1 MKHTDSSPLLRAFVL
16 LLAVAAFLPALPAQT
31 QLPVNGT
38 YDFYSD
44 TLYDGAVG
52 SLTQQV
58 SAETVWRIA
67 DGVTVTVANNTVT
80 GNVGGGIFGQGV
92 VNTIRIE
99 PLGTTGR
106 VVFDGNSV
114 EAEGSVFN
122 LGMAGANLILNNVS
136 FLNNTAQRVNVGAGQ
151 GGGAIRAASA
161 SVMTLSN
168 VLFQRNSGRYGGA
181 IYGAGNITVT
191 SGTFIGNFAHGW
203 NVVGT
208 SLMGNANAGYGG
220 AIATNIGSMKI
231 GIFRDSLFN
240 DNWARR
246 AGGVVSTRT
255 RYSLEF
261 YDIVDMSNNFA
272 GYGGAIADH
281 SNTVETTEG
290 ILFKYTGTAPIT
302 NFVYSGNRAKGVDLD
317 LADVSHADATGSG
330 TFTPVAKGGG
340 FYISMPNPAT
350 AGSGAKTRLHFE
362 IADGVTVQIGQ
373 PGNPLAWDSIATL
386 DASGTAALLE
396 LTGTGAAGAGRLIL
410 HADNSYFQGT
420 VNVGT
425 GALLLGN
432 QNASLGGVITVAS
445 GATFG
450 GSGTLVT
457 HKQNDTVFA
466 GRTSLTLA
474 NGASLTLGT
483 DTAVDAETLYVL
495 GNVTTGTGVTFNHDL
510 FASGSA
516 SKLAVTGTLALSGS
530 ATINLGLLATGT
542 FTLMEWSGTATST
555 SGTISNP
562 ISLGNFSLTVAG
574 VANSPR
580 SDAALSLA
588 GNSLVA
594 TLTTI
599 NNLAMKWTGAEGAQ
613 WSTLAGAQNNWI
625 DDAGSGVSSFFY
637 ADRVVF
643 DGVADAAN
651 PANRVITIGAGG
663 VTVSGMEVTGME
675 RYEFRG
681 AGGIE
686 ADAGAVAGN
695 PAFTPT
701 GRLVKS
707 GVGELVF
714 ANTAANLFHGGI
726 EISGGMVTFNR
737 AAQLGSG
744 TTGIVFS
751 DSGTLR
757 AISTVTGTLTERLT
771 VAAGKTAEL
780 KVDGGGAL
788 TYGGTL
794 AAGGAGATLRKTGAG
809 AALLTGNNS
818 ASTLAFAVD
827 EGSVTLA
834 ANAVL
839 GGTIT
844 INSGATLAGVG
855 AAGAGGSVRV
865 VSGGILAA
873 GLNTAQSGTLTVHN
887 LALTGGAVLRM
898 DLFKTADTGGWR
910 KSDRILDTGVSAIS
924 GANIIDL
931 TSFATGTF
939 NLGNLT
945 DLAAD
950 GRVTLSDMVLP
961 AGGRISA
968 SLSDNGGVLQLVMT
982 SDQSR
987 VMTWTGGG
995 GSTWNL
1001 AGTNW
1006 TDNGSV
1012 NQYSYGDRVLF
1023 AGAADQS
1030 ILVGGAEVRVADMT
1044 VGGDADY
1051 TFTGGG
1057 IHASAGNVQDDG
1069 AGGFLFTDAT
1079 GKLTK
1084 TGNGVLT
1091 FANGKNTFLGGIDL
1105 AGGVVAVSS
1114 GDQLTTSGSTGITFA
1129 DSATL
1134 RAAADVVLDDAITI
1148 AAGKTGVMDSGGH
1161 TLALKGTLAGAADA
1175 TLAKAGAGTVV
1186 LETNLSSF
1194 SGTLAARAGV
1204 LRVGAEN
1211 LLTNGAQSAIVVDSG
1226 ATLDLDGHN
1235 QSISNLSGTGEIAL
1249 GDAELTY
1256 TVAPAGET
1264 FAGSF
1269 SGSGAVRKA
1278 GSGKWTLTGSSSHAG
1293 GLILQAGA
1301 LGLAGN
1307 AALGEGALTVATA
1320 NGVLSIE
1327 ADGLDI
1333 PNAIAAGSGTLTIA
1347 TNGRGVEF
1355 SGNIGGGTV
1364 VLDGTGTVALSNAN
1378 GYSRLEVN
1386 TPLAIAR
1393 RAESAA
1399 GTVNIRDGSTLEF
1412 RGVPSGPV
1420 NAILTGDRVL
1430 FTDST
1435 LTLAG
1440 QNALKTLV
1448 VGAGSRVTAA
1458 TTGALGGAGADIA
1471 VQDGGRLETSV
1482 QGTLGRNL
1490 LVDGGS
1496 LVFGSTA
1503 YGSGWRIS
1511 SIALS
1516 GTLDFANGGEVR
1528 LGGRLSTGVHNAV
1541 VAYGG
1546 IASLPAYDA
1555 NQDGMFMTVDIID
1568 GNLLRITA
1576 YDMALEP
1583 GKDIAAGFDAMRASM
1598 DAVYSHLNDAFLA
1611 PLSGVEAPS
1620 GPASAWWFRG
1630 IGTFAEHESDKEYLG
1645 YTDNTYAGVLGYDW
1659 LSRKN
1664 LMLGGYLGYS
1674 MTRLETANDATTDI
1688 DLPVFGVYAAL
1699 RRGNYYMAADLAYAT
1714 GGADTARRDPLG
1726 HNVTGSYDLDS
1737 IGASLEAGRAFAFFS
1752 ESTIRPSV
1760 GLQYTTLSFHDHTE
1774 SGTGAV
1780 RLGDI
1785 RTDSLQAVLRIDG
1798 SKEIKLPWGL
1808 PGMVDLGLGWRQN
1821 LHNKRTDLQAT
1832 LVEYPDTRLPIRGDK
1847 YDDSTIIAR
1856 LGIRMMLAKATLFS
1870 LSYDYNYIPFG
1881 NHRNATRRD
1890 TFIATLRQ
1898 SW

>member
-1 MKHTDSSPLLRAFVL
+1 MKYPAPSPFPRALAL
-16 LLAVAAFLPALPAQT
+16 LLAVVAFSPALHAQT
-31 QLPVNGT
+31 VPVNGA

-44 TLYDGAVG
+44 TLYDGAG
-52 SLTQQV
+52 SSIRAQV
-58 SAETVWRIA
+58 SAETIWRIA
-67 DGVTVTVANNTVT
+67 DGVTVTVVNNTLT
-80 GNVGGGIFGQGV
+80 GNNNGGVFGAGV

-106 VVFDGNSV
+106 VVFDGNSA
-114 EAEGSVFN
+114 EAEGSVFA
-122 LGMAGANLILNNVS
+122 LGMAGAKLFLTNVS
-136 FLNNTAQRVNVGAGQ
+136 FLNNTAQRVNVGAAH

-161 SVMTLSN
+161 SEMTMTN
-168 VLFQRNSGRYGGA
+168 VLFQRNSGRRGGA
-181 IYGAGNITVT
+181 FYTAGNLSVT
-191 SGTFIGNFAHGW
+191 SGTFIGNFAHCW
-203 NVVGT
+203 NVDGT
-208 SLMGNANAGYGG
+208 SLMGNANVGYGG
-220 AIATNIGSMKI
+220 VIATDISSIRIGV
-231 GIFRDSLFN
+231 FRDSLFN

-246 AGGVVSTRT
+246 GGGVASTRT

-261 YDIVDMSNNFA
+261 RDTVDMSGNFA
-272 GYGGAIADH
+272 GWGGAIADH
-281 SNTVETTEG
+281 LNNVESTEG
-290 ILFKYTGTAPIT
+290 VFFIYTGTAAT

-317 LADVSHADATGSG
+317 LDDVSHADATGSG
-330 TFTPVAKGGG
+330 TFVPVAKGGG
-340 FYISMPNPAT
+340 FYISMPHPAT
-350 AGSGAKTRLHFE
+350 AGSGAKTRLGFD
-362 IADGVTVQIGQ
+362 IATGVTVQIGQ
-373 PGNPLAWDSIATL
+373 AGNPLAWDSIATL

-396 LTGTGAAGAGRLIL
+396 LSGTGAGRLIL
-410 HADNSYFQGT
+410 HADNSYFQGS
-420 VNVGT
+420 VNVGA
-425 GALLLGN
+425 GSLLLGN
-432 QNASLGGVITVAS
+432 QNASLGGVVTVAS

-457 HKQNDTVFA
+457 HRQQNDAVFA

-474 NGASLTLGT
+474 NGANLTLGT
-483 DTAVDAETLYVL
+483 DTTADAETLTVL
-495 GNVTTGTGVTFNHDL
+495 GNVTTGTATTTHVTFSHDL

-530 ATINLGLLATGT
+530 ATVNLGLLATGT
-542 FTLMEWSGTATST
+542 FTLMEWADGSIDAGK
-555 SGTISNP
+555 
-562 ISLGNFSLTVAG
+562 LSLTVAG
-574 VANSPR
+574 VADSPR
-580 SDAALSLA
+580 SDAALSLD

-613 WSTLAGAQNNWI
+613 WSALAGAQNNWI

-637 ADRVVF
+637 ADHVVF

-651 PANRVITIGAGG
+651 PASRLITIAPAG
-663 VTVSGMEVTGME
+663 VTVSGMEVTGTA

-701 GRLVKS
+701 GKLTKR

-714 ANTAANLFHGGI
+714 SNSSANTFADGI
-726 EISGGMVTFNR
+726 ELESGMLTFNR

-744 TTGIVFS
+744 TAGITFTGS
-751 DSGTLR
+751 ATLR
-757 AISTVTGTLTERLT
+757 ASGSVNGMLTERLA
-771 VAAGKTAEL
+771 VAAGQTAGL
-780 KVDGGGAL
+780 SVDEGGAL
-788 TYGGTL
+788 TYDGTL
-794 AAGGAGATLRKTGAG
+794 AVGGAGATLRKTGAG
-809 AALLTGNNS
+809 AMLLTGNNA

-834 ANAVL
+834 VTAVL
-839 GGTIT
+839 GGPVTVS
-844 INSGATLAGVG
+844 SGASLGGVG
-855 AAGAGGSVRV
+855 AAGVGGSVTLA
-865 VSGGILAA
+865 SGGILEA

-939 NLGNLT
+939 NLGNLAT
-945 DLAAD
+945 LAAP
-950 GRVTLSDMVLP
+950 GRASVTLSDMALP
-961 AGGRISA
+961 AGPAARITA
-968 SLSDNGGVLQLVMT
+968 TLADNGGALQLVMT

-987 VMTWTGGG
+987 VMTWTGSG

-1001 AGTNW
+1001 AGANW

-1023 AGAADQS
+1023 SGAAGQS

-1057 IHASAGNVQDDG
+1057 IHASTDNAQDDG
-1069 AGGFLFTDAT
+1069 AGGLLFTDAT

-1105 AGGVVAVSS
+1105 AGGVVAVSN
-1114 GDQLTTSGSTGITFA
+1114 GDQITTSGSTGITFA

-1134 RAAADVVLDDAITI
+1134 RASADVVFDDAITI

-1161 TLALKGTLAGAADA
+1161 TLALKGTLTGAADA
-1175 TLAKAGAGTVV
+1175 TLAKAGAGAVV
-1186 LETNLSSF
+1186 LETNFSGF

-1204 LRVGAEN
+1204 FRVGAEN
-1211 LLTNGAQSAIVVDSG
+1211 LLTNGAQSAIVVDAG

-1235 QSISNLSGTGEIAL
+1235 QSIANLSGAGEIAL

-1256 TVAPAGET
+1256 TVASAGET

-1293 GLILQAGA
+1293 GFILQAGA

-1307 AALGEGALTVATA
+1307 DALGSGALTAATA
-1320 NGVLSIE
+1320 IGVLSIE

-1333 PNAIAAGSGTLTIA
+1333 PNAIVAGSGTLTIA
-1347 TNGRGVEF
+1347 TNGRDVEF

-1364 VLDGTGTVALSNAN
+1364 VLDGAGTVALSNAN

-1440 QNALKTLV
+1440 QNVLKTLV

-1458 TTGALGGAGADIA
+1458 ITGALGGGGTDIT
-1471 VQDGGRLETSV
+1471 VQDGGWLETSV
-1482 QGTLGRNL
+1482 QGTLGHNMV
-1490 LVDGGS
+1490 VDGSS

-1516 GTLDFANGGEVR
+1516 GTLNFVNGGEIR
-1528 LGGRLSTGVHNAV
+1528 LAGPLPTGIHTAA

-1546 IASLPAYDA
+1546 ITGPLTYDA
-1555 NQDGMFMTVDIID
+1555 NQNGVFMTADIVD

-1576 YDMALEP
+1576 YDMAIEP
-1583 GKDIAAGFDAMRASM
+1583 GKDIAAGLDAMRATMS
-1598 DAVYSHLNDAFLA
+1598 AIQSHLTDELLA
-1611 PLSGVEAPS
+1611 PLDATRNRTYHNNL
-1620 GPASAWWFRG
+1620 WFRA
-1630 IGTFAEHESDKEYLG
+1630 IGTYAEHESDKEYLG
-1645 YTDNTYAGVLGYDW
+1645 YTDNTFAGVLGYDW
-1659 LSRKN
+1659 HTENKHI
-1664 LMLGGYLGYS
+1664 LGASLTHAD
-1674 MTRLETANDATTDI
+1674 TRLETHNNATTKI
-1688 DLPVFGVYAAL
+1688 KLPILGVHGAL
-1699 RRGNYYMAADLAYAT
+1699 RLGGYYLAADLAYGK
-1714 GGADTARRDPLG
+1714 GGADTVRREALG
-1726 HNVTGSYDLDS
+1726 NTVTGSYDLDTYGGGLEFGRVWP
-1737 IGASLEAGRAFAFFS
+1737 ILASSFL
-1752 ESTIRPSV
+1752 RPAV
-1760 GLQYTTLSFHDHTE
+1760 GLNYTSLSFNDYVET
-1774 SGTGAV
+1774 GAGAV
-1780 RLGDI
+1780 RIDAI
-1785 RTDSLQAVLRIDG
+1785 RTDLLQAIARIDI
-1798 SKEIKLPWGL
+1798 STKLTMPWKL

-1821 LHNKRTDLQAT
+1821 LNARRTDVYAT
-1832 LVEYPDTRLPIRGDK
+1832 MIEYPDARLQIRGDE
-1847 YDDSTIIAR
+1847 YDDSSVMAR
-1856 LGIRMMLAKATLFS
+1856 LALRMMLTRSTQFS
-1870 LSYDYNYIPFG
+1870 LSYEYGYIPFG
-1881 NHRNATRRD
+1881 SHRNATRRD
-1890 TFIATLRQ
+1890 TLIATISQR
-1898 SW
+1898 W